1 MYKAHI
7 MFLLGSIDQE
17 DLSVGGLEGIMPLNH
32 KTHLVLVFALIN
44 KVPFTSSKDKKQILL
59 IAS

>member
-44 KVPFTSSKDKKQILL
+44 KVPFTSSKD
-59 IAS
+59 